1 MLGVQD
7 RGWRTWREFALL
19 SALLLDLTWITPWL
33 HAVLASPGK
42 ASIGAAI
49 GVLVLLA
56 LATYAIVR
64 GSAVF
69 DLSPS
74 LRRWALVLPLIVGA
88 PFGLAAILFPSE
100 ALGYAA
106 ILRRFTAAMSSSV
119 SIIPDEFLAAL
130 GLFYVW
136 MRAVRSAASD
146 GLPSEIRARF
156 KFGFLALIAY
166 VFAFIWRGDG
176 GGLGVFLYAYFF
188 FGWLAMACARLGRA
202 EAHAAAEP
210 FFFRRGWF
218 LAVVGG
224 LLASSLFLVLLGW
237 GIETQFALIQRAA
250 MGLWLLFWGLVILL
264 LSPFAVVISL
274 VFEWLL
280 ARLNLSDSA
289 LLETLREIFNN
300 AEDVANA
307 VFEQAAETG
316 QTPFW
321 QRLSEWLNSLPF
333 AELLTRMRTG
343 FFWGVLLL
351 LVLIG
356 LYQAGKRI
364 GFWRALRTRRLDE
377 QASVQNEDWWR
388 TMSSAW
394 RSRFGDLRRNLANLF
409 DPQQGRRLL
418 AAARIR
424 RVYTYLMD
432 LSEEMGKPRPRAQTP
447 LEFMPTLLKLFPLH
461 PAEVEAISGA
471 YMRVRYGELAETP
484 TDVVEVDR
492 AWLQLKME
500 GERVKK
506 LRRKAAAEA
515 KTAQRRKQKAK
526 PKDRN

>member
-1 MLGVQD
+1 
-7 RGWRTWREFALL
+7 
-19 SALLLDLTWITPWL
+19 
-33 HAVLASPGK
+33 
-42 ASIGAAI
+42 
-49 GVLVLLA
+49 
-56 LATYAIVR
+56 
-64 GSAVF
+64 
-69 DLSPS
+69 
-74 LRRWALVLPLIVGA
+74 
-88 PFGLAAILFPSE
+88 
-100 ALGYAA
+100 
-106 ILRRFTAAMSSSV
+106 
-119 SIIPDEFLAAL
+119 
-130 GLFYVW
+130 
-136 MRAVRSAASD
+136 
-146 GLPSEIRARF
+146 
-156 KFGFLALIAY
+156 
-166 VFAFIWRGDG
+166 
-176 GGLGVFLYAYFF
+176 
-188 FGWLAMACARLGRA
+188 
-202 EAHAAAEP
+202 
-210 FFFRRGWF
+210 
-218 LAVVGG
+218 
-224 LLASSLFLVLLGW
+224 
-237 GIETQFALIQRAA
+237 
-250 MGLWLLFWGLVILL
+250 MGLWLLFWGFVILL

-274 VFEWLL
+274 AFEWLL
-280 ARLNLSDSA
+280 ARMNLSDSA
-289 LLETLREIFNN
+289 LLETLRGIFNN
-300 AEDVANA
+300 AEEVANA

-333 AELLTRMRTG
+333 AELLARMRTG

-394 RSRFGDLRRNLANLF
+394 RSRFGDLRRNLAHLF

-432 LSEEMGKPRPRAQTP
+432 LSEEMGKPRPQAQTP

-492 AWLQLKME
+492 AWLQLKLE

-506 LRRKAAAEA
+506 RRRKAAAEA
-515 KTAQRRKQKAK
+515 KTAARKQKAK